1 MPHTLGAFRPAEV
14 ESIANRLA
22 LSRILQWVIPVALI
36 GAARSVAEDIDK
48 LLRPTDGLNKRLRLS
63 PLPAL
68 LEIRY

>member
-36 GAARSVAEDIDK
+36 GAARSVAQDLDK
-48 LLRPTDGLNKRLRLS
+48 LLRLTGGFNKRLRLS
-63 PLPAL
+63 PLAAL
-68 LEIRY
+68 LVNRY